1 MSTLVTRPAA
11 ALRRAASPAAAPGRR
26 EGLRRAWRRNGAGY
40 LFLLPWL
47 VGFFGLTLGPTLASL
62 YLSFTNFD
70 LLTPPRWIGL
80 ENYVY
85 MFTLDPRFRQAL
97 EVTFTY
103 VLWSVPL
110 KLIVALA
117 LAMMLDKGI
126 RGVGV
131 YRALFYL
138 PSLLGASVAIAVL
151 WRQLFSREG
160 IVNQLLAVVGYQGE
174 AWLHHPDYALYTL
187 VILAVWQFGSP
198 MVIFLAGLRQ
208 IPTDLYEAAAM
219 DGASKRRQFLKI
231 TLPLLAPVIFFNLVL
246 QTIEAFKAFTQAF
259 IVSAGT
265 GGPIDSTLFY
275 TLYLYQEAFANF
287 RMGYA
292 AALAWVLL
300 VIIGIFTALAF
311 LTSKYWVYYEDS
323 RS

>member
-1 MSTLVTRPAA
+1 
-11 ALRRAASPAAAPGRR
+11 
-26 EGLRRAWRRNGAGY
+26 
-40 LFLLPWL
+40 
-47 VGFFGLTLGPTLASL
+47 
-62 YLSFTNFD
+62 
-70 LLTPPRWIGL
+70 
-80 ENYVY
+80 
-85 MFTLDPRFRQAL
+85 MFTLDQRFWQAL

-117 LAMMLDKGI
+117 LAMVLDKGI
-126 RGVGV
+126 RGVGI

-151 WRQLFSREG
+151 WRQLFEREG

-208 IPTDLYEAAAM
+208 IPTDLYEAASM
-219 DGASKRRQFLKI
+219 DGASKRRQFMRI

-259 IVSAGT
+259 IVSGGT
-265 GGPIDSTLFY
+265 GGPIDATLFY